1 MLQSTILRQ
10 EELRLQNEINA
21 MQEVRLADDRGNA
34 EEYETA
40 ERQRNERIG
49 ALAENRRQIIEA
61 LRAEDAAAQAA
72 MATNIDTSGWT
83 AELREFRDLGQRTSI
98 TGYMQATVSEKR
110 VDGAEA
116 EYNDH
121 VFGGNWQ
128 QGDYPLE
135 MLLDRNEYFALSAQA
150 IGDMQDEEKRTLIT
164 GVVSG
169 SENETYVAR
178 LLADGDGT
186 YLGATYPAVGPGR
199 HSYPVVSGS
208 TVAATIARG
217 TAEVPA
223 GGISIVNADPTR
235 IQHSYEIDA
244 SDELQMP
251 GLMPYMQGDLRASL
265 LSGLDVK
272 VLTDLIAG
280 LTEVNDNATMTLA
293 KLFAKFGGA
302 VDGKGARTVN
312 QVRILASN
320 ESYTFASG
328 LSIANVGTFMSL
340 VPHDRFRSSANM
352 PDHGTTDHGHGIAY
366 RTGAGSLPRLIAPVW
381 RRGQLLR
388 DTGRLQLSGAVTITG
403 VMYADVIIVNSDLHQ
418 QLEFTNT

>member
-1 MLQSTILRQ
+1 MLPST
-10 EELRLQNEINA
+10 ELAVRAIELATEINA
-21 MQEVRLADDRGNA
+21 MPEIRQSDDGGNVDA
-34 EEYETA
+34 YTAYLREWGTKTA
-40 ERQRNERIG
+40 E
-49 ALAENRRQIIEA
+49 LASIEKQTVVA
-61 LRAEDAAAQAA
+61 LRLESDQAQAA
-72 MATNIDTSGWT
+72 MAANTNTDGWT
-83 AELREFRDLGQRTSI
+83 PELREFRDLGQRTSI
-98 TGYMQATVSEKR
+98 AGYMQATVSEKR

-121 VFGGNWQ
+121 VFGTNWQ

-135 MLLDRNEYFALSAQA
+135 MLLDRGEHFALSANA
-150 IGDMQDEEKRTLIT
+150 IADMQDEEKRTLIT

-186 YLGATYPAVGPGR
+186 YLGASYPAVGPGR

-235 IQHSYEIDA
+235 IQHSYEIDS
-244 SDELQMP
+244 SDELQIP
-251 GLMPYMQGDLRASL
+251 GIMPYMQGDLRSSL

-272 VLTDLIAG
+272 VLTDLLAG
-280 LTEVNDNATMTLA
+280 LTEVNDNTTLTLA

-320 ESYTFASG
+320 ESYTFASA
-328 LSIANVGTFMSL
+328 LTIANVGTFMSL

-352 PDHGTTDHGHGIAY
+352 PDHGTANHGHGIAY
-366 RTGAGSLPRLIAPVW
+366 RTGAGSLPRLIVPVW

-403 VMYADVIIVNSDLHQ
+403 VMYADAIIVNSDLHQ
-418 QLEFTNT
+418 QLEFTNA